1 MKISV
6 IKDTIAMTKDE
17 TLIEKSE
24 TTYSVEFSFDPTWDG
39 YAKTA
44 LFRAGDVIK
53 SVPLVDDKCDIPA
66 TCLAKAG
73 YFLNVLVTGAKD
85 DSAQAT
91 PWCLTSR
98 ILYDTTIDIPPS
110 PGPSPTPTPE
120 GEVGRLSTEFAA
132 ELESQYTEEELKN
145 KSLSEVI
152 GDMDGLD
159 NTATDEQVD
168 GMLDD
173 VWGPD

>member
-1 MKISV
+1 MKITV
-6 IKDTIAMTKDE
+6 IKQTIALSKDE
-17 TLIEKSE
+17 TLIRKSGV
-24 TTYSVEFSFDPTWDG
+24 TYPVQFVFDSTWDG
-39 YAKTA
+39 FTKTA
-44 LFRAGDVIK
+44 MFQAGDVTI
-53 SVPLVDDKCDIPA
+53 SVPLTDDRCNIPDN
-66 TCLAKAG
+66 CLKTAG
-73 YFLNVLVTGAKD
+73 VYLKVLVIGEKD
-85 DSAQAT
+85 GVEQAT

-98 ILYDTTIDIPPS
+98 VLYDMTIDIPPS
-110 PGPSPTPTPE
+110 PSPTPTPE
-120 GEVGRLSTEFAA
+120 GEVGRLSAEFAA

-145 KSLSEVI
+145 KPLSEVI